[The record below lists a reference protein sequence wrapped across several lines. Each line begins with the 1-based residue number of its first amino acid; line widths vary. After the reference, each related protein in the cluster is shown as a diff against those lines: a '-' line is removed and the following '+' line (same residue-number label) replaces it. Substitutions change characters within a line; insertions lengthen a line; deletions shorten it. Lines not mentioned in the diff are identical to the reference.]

1 MRNLLAL
8 TGAAVLAFAGVGY
21 YLDWYKIKPNT
32 PSVTGHENVNV
43 DINGG
48 KIADDLHKGIQK
60 GEEKL
65 HTVLE
70 KTPQQTDISKRAE
83 KFLDG
88 PDVQAP
94 KD

>member
-32 PSVTGHENVNV
+32 PSITGHQNVNV

-65 HTVLE
+65 HTVLDKRPHE
-70 KTPQQTDISKRAE
+70 ADISKHAE
-83 KFLDG
+83 KLSDG
-88 PDVQAP
+88 PDLETP
-94 KD
+94 KE